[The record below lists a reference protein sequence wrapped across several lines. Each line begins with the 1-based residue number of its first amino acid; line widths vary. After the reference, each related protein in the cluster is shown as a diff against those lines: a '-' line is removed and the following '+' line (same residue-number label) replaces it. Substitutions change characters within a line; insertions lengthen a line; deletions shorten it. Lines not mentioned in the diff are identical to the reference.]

1 MAFAQVLRAITFYLE
16 ETFNVARDKGSL
28 SLPTLY
34 DINAR
39 AERNYWTDSKGRK
52 WPLRDSL

>member
-1 MAFAQVLRAITFYLE
+1 MAFAQVLKALTFYLE
-16 ETFNVARDKGSL
+16 EVFDSSRDKGSV

-39 AERNYWTDSKGRK
+39 AERNYWTDQKGRK

>member
-1 MAFAQVLRAITFYLE
+1 MAFTQILRAITYYLE
-16 ETFNVARDKGSL
+16 ETFNVAQDKGTL

-39 AERNYWTDSKGRK
+39 AERNHWTDAKGRK